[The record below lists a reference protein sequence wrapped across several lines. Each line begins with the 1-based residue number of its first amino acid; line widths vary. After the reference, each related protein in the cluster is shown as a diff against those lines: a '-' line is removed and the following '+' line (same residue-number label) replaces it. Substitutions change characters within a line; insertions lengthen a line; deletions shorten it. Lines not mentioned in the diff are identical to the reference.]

1 MKVAEGAALGY
12 PCSSETGGKANQVSS
27 DHRDRAPAVRMIG
40 IVKRF
45 PGVVANAGVDLEVRA
60 GEIHALLGE
69 NGAGKSTLMNIL
81 AGLYRPDEGEIYIH
95 GRLVH
100 IRSPRDAI
108 QLGIGMVHQHF
119 MLVETFTVAE
129 NVILGMDAPRLTLNM
144 RRVEEEVASLSQRYG
159 LQVDPSAYIWQLSV
173 GEQQRVEI
181 LKALYRGAEI
191 LILDEP
197 TAVLTPQESDELG
210 RTLRR
215 MADEGKAIIFITHK
229 LEEVERFSDRVTV
242 LRQGRVVATLPTD
255 GTTKAELARLMVG
268 REVLFRLEKERARP
282 GEVVLELQDVHAR
295 GDKGLPALRGV
306 SLRIRAGE
314 ILGIA
319 GVAGNGQRELAEVVT
334 GLRPVTRGRIL
345 VRGQDVTN
353 CSPREAIRAGISHVP
368 GDRLGVG
375 LVPNLPVSD
384 NIILKD
390 YRKAPLSQGPFLRRR
405 AVVRFAQELIER
417 FQINTPSHATPVR
430 LLSGGN
436 LQRCILAREITA
448 GRGLL
453 VAVHPTRGLDVGAT
467 EAVRRVLLEQRAQ
480 GMAILLISED
490 LEELLALSDRIAVI
504 YEGEIM
510 GIVDAEEADIEA
522 VGLMMAGTRLP
533 V

>member
-1 MKVAEGAALGY
+1 M
-12 PCSSETGGKANQVSS
+12 SSNHPDA
-27 DHRDRAPAVRMIG
+27 APAVRMVG

-45 PGVVANAGVDLEVRA
+45 PGVVANAGIDLEVYA

-95 GRLVH
+95 GRRVD

-108 QLGIGMVHQHF
+108 NLGIGMVHQHF
-119 MLVETFTVAE
+119 MLVETLTVAE
-129 NVILGMDAPRLTLNM
+129 NVILGLKEPRLILDM
-144 RRVEEEVASLSQRYG
+144 RQVEQEIEELSRHYG
-159 LQVDPSAYIWQLSV
+159 LRVDPTAYIWQLSV

-181 LKALYRGAEI
+181 LKALYRGANI
-191 LILDEP
+191 LIMDEP
-197 TAVLTPQESDELG
+197 TAVLTPQEANDLG

-215 MADEGKAIIFITHK
+215 MADEGKAVIFITHK
-229 LEEVERFSDRVTV
+229 LDEVAEFSDRVTV
-242 LRQGRVVATLPTD
+242 LRQGKVVATLPTAE
-255 GTTKAELARLMVG
+255 TTKSELARLMVG
-268 REVLFRLEKERARP
+268 RDVLFQLEKEPIQP
-282 GEVVLELQDVHAR
+282 GPVVLELQDVHATN
-295 GDKGLPALRGV
+295 DKGLPALRGI
-306 SLRIRAGE
+306 SLQIREGE
-314 ILGIA
+314 ILGVA

-345 VRGQDVTN
+345 MRGRDVTN
-353 CSPREAIRAGISHVP
+353 CSPREAIQAGISHVP

-384 NIILKD
+384 NIILKG
-390 YRKAPLSQGPFLRRR
+390 YRKPPLAQGPFLRKR
-405 AVVRFAQELIER
+405 AIVRFAQDLIQR
-417 FQINTPSHATPVR
+417 FRIDTPSHATPVR

-467 EAVRRVLLEQRAQ
+467 EAVRRMLLEQRAQ
-480 GMAILLISED
+480 GAAILLISED
-490 LEELLALSDRIAVI
+490 LEELLELSDRIIVL

-510 GIVDAEEADIEA
+510 GMVPAKDANIEA
-522 VGLMMAGTRLP
+522 LGLMMAGTRLSA
-533 V
+533 VEER